1 MIFGGMNTNVL
12 NVHEKKAH
20 ASTHPLFRSFWLGG
34 FECSTQRNRSGRRLD
49 LIAST
54 CHDTYAQADYER
66 LRSVGIRTARDGL
79 RWHLIEQQR
88 YQYDFSSLLPL
99 IQAARATGVQVIWDL
114 FHYGWPDDLDIFAPE
129 FVDRLA
135 GLARAVTGLLRE
147 ESDEVPFL
155 APVNE
160 ISFFSWAAADA
171 GCFYPY
177 ASGRSHELKH
187 QLVRG
192 AIAAIEAIW
201 DVNPQ
206 ARIVHTDPLINV
218 IARSGNP
225 QEIAEAEGYRCSQY
239 EALDMLS
246 GRLEQQLGGQAK
258 YLDILGV
265 NYYLHNQW
273 FYPNREMVP
282 FGSPEYRPLR
292 DLLREVYKRY
302 HRPMFI
308 AETGIEDAFRP
319 IWIQYV
325 GDEVRAAI
333 ASGVPLEG
341 ICLYPILNHPGW
353 EDDRH
358 CHNGLWDYAD
368 ESGQREIYEPL
379 AHEIRRQCDQF
390 GEPPRLQ
397 RAAAFTW

>member
-1 MIFGGMNTNVL
+1 MNTNL
-12 NVHEKKAH
+12 PNDYRTH
-20 ASTHPLFRSFWLGG
+20 AQASPLPLFRSFWLGG

-54 CHDTYAQADYER
+54 CHDIYAQADYER
-66 LRSVGIRTARDGL
+66 LRSVGIRAARDGM
-79 RWHLIEQQR
+79 RWHLIEQQP

-99 IQAARATGVQVIWDL
+99 LAAARANEVQVIWDI

-129 FVDRLA
+129 FIDRLA
-135 GLARAVTGLLRE
+135 GLARAATQLLRE
-147 ESDEVPFL
+147 ESDEIPFL
-155 APVNE
+155 APINE
-160 ISFFSWAAADA
+160 ISFFSWAAGAE
-171 GCFYPY
+171 GIFYPY
-177 ASGRSHELKH
+177 ATGRSHELKR
-187 QLVRG
+187 QLVRA

-218 IARSGNP
+218 IARSKNP
-225 QEIAEAEGYRCSQY
+225 QEVAEAEGYRRSQY

-246 GRLEQQLGGQAK
+246 GKLEPHLGGQAK

-273 FYPNREMVP
+273 YYPDREMVP

-319 IWIQYV
+319 IWIKYV
-325 GDEVRAAI
+325 GDEVRAAL
-333 ASGVPLEG
+333 ATGVPLEG

-390 GEPPRLQ
+390 GEMPMR
-397 RAAAFTW
+397 RTSAALTW